1 MNFCVRLKTTK
12 SFPPKMNNVF
22 DLYIDLHPNSSDC
35 KFLFNPSELDLF
47 H

>member
-1 MNFCVRLKTTK
+1 
-12 SFPPKMNNVF
+12 MNNVF

-35 KFLFNPSELDLF
+35 KFLFNPSELDRF